1 MIEMKDYQE
10 HTDKYF
16 LRSKLILEKEKI
28 NPLVRYQVF
37 VRKDIDYL
45 KGVNKA
51 VEFIKEHAPDAKVYS
66 LKDGQYC
73 ASCEPIMK
81 IEGHVQDL
89 IDLETVYLGHISGAL
104 TGTLKGS
111 TIHHNAYG
119 IIKAA
124 QDKPVFYFGARH
136 FDPDSDN
143 MISGICHD
151 VGFAGCST
159 DFGAKHW
166 DSEGIGTVPHALI
179 LSVAANLKELC
190 DETNPTAKTAQLF
203 DKHISGRVLRI
214 ILIDTY
220 NKEVSDTLASL
231 KIANV
236 GGVRIDTCGE
246 NYAEYISREIASD
259 KIPAKYINGRG
270 VCIGAVWALKKA
282 LLEKGFGNVKITVSS
297 GFNAE
302 KTTAFMEAD
311 KLFQWSYKSPL
322 FDNIGTGSVYPDV
335 VMATSDIVA
344 YYSENDKKWQEHHKV
359 GRGENPTKR
368 LKLM

>member
-1 MIEMKDYQE
+1 MKDYQQ

-16 LRSKLILEKEKI
+16 LRSKLILEKENI

-51 VEFIKEHAPDAKVYS
+51 VAFIKEHAPNAKIYA

-81 IEGHVQDL
+81 IEGTVQDL

-104 TGTLKGS
+104 TGELKGS

-119 IIKAA
+119 IMRAA
-124 QDKPVFYFGARH
+124 KDKPVFYFGARH
-136 FDPDSDN
+136 FSPDSDN
-143 MISGICHD
+143 MITGICHD

-159 DFGAKHW
+159 DFGARHW

-179 LSVAANLKELC
+179 LSIHAHLKETN

-203 DKHISGRVLRI
+203 DKHIPGRVLRI

-220 NKEVSDTLASL
+220 NREVDDTFASL
-231 KIANV
+231 KIAKV

-246 NYAEYISREIASD
+246 NRSQYADWIKENRFENCTD
-259 KIPAKYINGRG
+259 KYMSGNGVTIP
-270 VCIGAVWALKKA
+270 AVWALKYK
-282 LLEKGFGNVKITVSS
+282 LHERGFDDIKITISS
-297 GFNAE
+297 GFNPE
-302 KTTAFMEAD
+302 KTAAFIAADEA
-311 KLFQWSYKSPL
+311 FQMAYKIPL
-322 FDNIGTGSVYPDV
+322 FDTIGTGSIYPGV
-335 VMATSDIVA
+335 IMATSDIVA
-344 YYSENDKKWQEHHKV
+344 YYSEKDKKWLEHHKT
-359 GRGENPTKR
+359 GRGENPNKR
-368 LKLM
+368 LKLV